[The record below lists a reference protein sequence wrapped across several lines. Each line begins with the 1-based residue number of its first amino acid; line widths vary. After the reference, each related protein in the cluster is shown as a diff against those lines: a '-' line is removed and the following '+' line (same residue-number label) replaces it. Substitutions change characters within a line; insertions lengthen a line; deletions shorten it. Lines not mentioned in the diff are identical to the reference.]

1 LLIKPLRKL
10 DAAPARRASRSAT
23 STMLSPVTS
32 AHASCIWRRLV
43 LGAACTPAAARRA
56 RVIIFI
62 ITRVALEESLPTRT
76 RVPVG

>member
-1 LLIKPLRKL
+1 
-10 DAAPARRASRSAT
+10 
-23 STMLSPVTS
+23 MLSPVTS